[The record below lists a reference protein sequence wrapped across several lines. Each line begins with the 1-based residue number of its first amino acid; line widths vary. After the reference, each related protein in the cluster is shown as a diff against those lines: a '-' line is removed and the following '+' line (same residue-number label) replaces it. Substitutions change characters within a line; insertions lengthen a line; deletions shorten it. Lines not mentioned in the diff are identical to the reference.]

1 MLSMAENKE
10 RSNRNN
16 NEIAGERVVSGYSDY
31 ARFMACV
38 TAYYLDAKSRYDPM
52 AIFLSSKIDIVPYQ
66 IYDFSRLMSEERTNG
81 NIRALIAYE
90 TGLGKTILVGM
101 IIKELLTRSSTGSDF
116 PLSKPIHRILIVT
129 PPTVLPQFRDEMKNK
144 FGMKFEEFCTQDP
157 VFSDLMIAS
166 IDTLKLKD
174 WREKLAEQTWDLMI
188 VDEYH
193 KVSPYNQRGELMS
206 LLTTRTKHFLA
217 LTATPHDGRS
227 DRYAFRIKSI
237 APSPIIIRRTK
248 KEAVDV
254 NNRKIF
260 DQLIHELK
268 VEFQITKDELRFY
281 KDAEK
286 YAKERY
292 KTSGAGALVAVII
305 GRAVSSSIRAGVKL
319 LRRRHNKLL
328 LGELQDISKED
339 YEDLSDKLREGGEL
353 SDDDIEKILSLRPE
367 SREDLKRELAILNP
381 VIEEGKDIINSCP
394 IDSKG
399 KYLLQLIEETMK
411 TGRKALI
418 FTGFIE
424 TVNYLRELLKEKGYA
439 PVEITGAVDMDER
452 NRIVER
458 FTGKENCR
466 VIIGTD
472 AMGESLNLQA
482 ASVEINYEVP
492 WGPVSYIQRVG
503 RIWRLKQE
511 HKELY
516 IYNFLPAFE
525 IEKRVMEV
533 ILQKI
538 KTINEEFGEVGL
550 SVFGRELGS
559 VDTLLQQAYA
569 GAEVD
574 TKMETAFNKS
584 IEIGKEV
591 MDVLNK
597 SMSLPS
603 VVNVEELQRANII
616 DIDNAF
622 SEEDM
627 RRFLNYLKDAE
638 VASGVYPE
646 KEKGQ
651 STYHVCRGS
660 EYIKVSTLSLEDEG
674 IKAAIELGKG
684 LLKDE
689 GGVKFGYYRPM
700 NGHLSIFEVKIG
712 DRIACK
718 EPAVVTPEGVLTYQ
732 GLLNLAPDFS
742 ERTSSVFFLNLD
754 DYKERLGKHW
764 LEHETTLWEDTRKLK
779 WDLLIKETDYYRK
792 DWLRKDLQNWVSQKP
807 TSFTV
812 SIEKNICSVT
822 FIANQNIEDWRAR
835 YAVEQAAM
843 QMATEYYA
851 SKDYAIQDISKQ
863 NRGYDLECSR
873 VDGILR
879 VEVKGLKVAR
889 YPELTQ
895 NEHRMA
901 KFYGNNFILF
911 VVELCEEVRRF
922 AIPNPLMN
930 LKVEEI
936 MKPVYRVSCYESF
949 KV

>member
-1 MLSMAENKE
+1 MEENKE
-10 RSNRNN
+10 HSNKSSEVASKDRD
-16 NEIAGERVVSGYSDY
+16 VSSEYCDY
-31 ARFMACV
+31 AKFMACV
-38 TAYYLDAKSRYDPM
+38 TAYYLDSKSKYDPM
-52 AIFLSSKIDIVPYQ
+52 AIFLSSKIDLVPYQ
-66 IYDFSRLMSEERTNG
+66 IYDFNRLIIEERTNG

-101 IIKELLTRSSTGSDF
+101 IIKELLTRSSTNAAS
-116 PLSKPIHRILIVT
+116 SIYKPIRRILIVT
-129 PPTVLPQFRDEMKNK
+129 PSAVLPQFRDEMKRK
-144 FGMKFEEFCTQDP
+144 FGLNFEAFDTQHP

-166 IDTLKLKD
+166 MDTLKLKE
-174 WREKLAEQTWDLMI
+174 WKEKLVEQTWDLMV

-193 KVSPYNQRGELMS
+193 RVSPYNQRGELIS
-206 LLTTRTKHFLA
+206 LLTSKTKHFIA

-227 DRYAFRIKSI
+227 DRYAFRVKAIS
-237 APSPIIIRRTK
+237 PSPMIIRRTK

-254 NNRKIF
+254 NNHKIF
-260 DQLIHELK
+260 DQTIHELK
-268 VEFQITKDELRFY
+268 VEFQVSPDELKFY

-292 KTSGAGALVAVII
+292 KSSGAGALVAVVI

-328 LGELQDISKED
+328 LGELQEISKEE
-339 YEDLSDKLREGGEL
+339 YEDLFDKVREGGEL
-353 SDDDIEKILSLRPE
+353 SDEDIEKILSARPE
-367 SREDLKRELAILNP
+367 SREDLERELAILNP
-381 VIEEGKDIINSCP
+381 VIEEGKAIINSFP
-394 IDSKG
+394 VDSKG
-399 KYLLQLIEETMK
+399 KYLLQLIKEVAETGK
-411 TGRKALI
+411 KALI

-424 TVNYLRELLKEKGYA
+424 TVNYLKDLLKENGYE
-439 PVEITGAVDMDER
+439 PLEITGAIDMEER

-458 FTGKENCR
+458 FTDKEQNK

-492 WGPVSYIQRVG
+492 WSPVSYIQRVG

-511 HKELY
+511 NKELY
-516 IYNFLPAFE
+516 IHNFLPAFE
-525 IEKRVMEV
+525 VEKKVMEV

-550 SVFGRELGS
+550 SVFGREMGS

-569 GAEVD
+569 GVEV
-574 TKMETAFNKS
+574 TQKMETAFNKS

-616 DIDNAF
+616 NIDNAF
-622 SEEDM
+622 SEDDM
-627 RRFLNYLKDAE
+627 RRFLRYMKDAG

-651 STYHVCRGS
+651 STYHVCKDR

-674 IKAAIELGKG
+674 IKAAIDVGKR
-684 LLKDE
+684 LLKNE
-689 GGVKFGYYRPM
+689 KVAFSYYRRM
-700 NGHLSIFEVKIG
+700 DGDISIFEVKVD
-712 DRIACK
+712 DRTVCK
-718 EPAVVTPEGVLTYQ
+718 EPALVTPEGVLTYQ
-732 GLLNLAPDFS
+732 GLLSLAPSFS
-742 ERTSSVFFLNLD
+742 KSTSNVYFTKLD
-754 DYKERLGKHW
+754 EYKQKLGQHW
-764 LEHETTLWEDTRKLK
+764 LEHEASLWEDFRKMK
-779 WDLLIKETDYYRK
+779 WDLLIKETDTYKK
-792 DWLRKDLQNWVSQKP
+792 DWLRQDLQNWVSQKP

-812 SIEKNICSVT
+812 SVEKSICSVN
-822 FIANQNIEDWRAR
+822 FIDNQDVEDWRAR
-835 YAVEQAAM
+835 FEVEMAAM
-843 QMATEYYA
+843 QIASEYYKA
-851 SKDYAIQDISKQ
+851 NGFAVEDVSRQ

-873 VDGILR
+873 TDGILR
-879 VEVKGLKVAR
+879 VEVKGLRAAK

-901 KFYGNNFILF
+901 KFYSKNFILF
-911 VVELCEEVRRF
+911 VVEIYDPVRRF
-922 AIPNPLMN
+922 AIPDPLMN
-930 LKVEEI
+930 LRVEEI
-936 MKPVYRVSCYESF
+936 MRPVYRVSSYESF
-949 KV
+949 QV